1 MISSLRGVIHKG
13 PIGEVTVDVQGVGY
27 RVAIPLNAW
36 EILQEGD
43 QRMLWIST
51 YVREDRLD
59 LYGFPD
65 ATGRSLFEELTSL
78 QGIGPKLGLELC
90 AVPKDLL
97 MQAIGED
104 DASILQSIKG
114 IGKKTAEKLLLE
126 LKSLAEKQPDLLRSS
141 SKDGNI
147 GHQYDQ
153 DAVEALKTL
162 GYDAPTILETLRNLP
177 KDMKTTEER
186 VAAALRAL

>member
-1 MISSLRGVIHKG
+1 MISSLRGTVHKG
-13 PIGEVTVDVQGVGY
+13 PLGEVTVDVQGVGY
-27 RVAIPLNAW
+27 RIKVPLNIW
-36 EILQEGD
+36 ETLQEGD
-43 QRMLWIST
+43 QRLLWIST

-65 ATGRSLFEELTSL
+65 ASGRSLFEELTSL

-97 MQAIGED
+97 MQAIGQD

-126 LKSLAEKQPDLLRSS
+126 LKSLAEKQPDLLRSATGS
-141 SKDGNI
+141 STM